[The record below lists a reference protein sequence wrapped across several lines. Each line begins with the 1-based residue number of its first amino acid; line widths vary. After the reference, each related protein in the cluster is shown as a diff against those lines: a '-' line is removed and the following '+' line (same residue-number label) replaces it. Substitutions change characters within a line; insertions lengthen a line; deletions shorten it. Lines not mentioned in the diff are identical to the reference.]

1 MANRGMR
8 PQPAPGLGRQGST
21 RDGLMGTVS
30 PEQVAAAQALESH
43 LHQLSDEILLS
54 AGADGVAIAL
64 AGGGDLRCRASSG
77 IAPPRGTHIDARSG
91 LTGACLSTGTVLR
104 CDDTEEDVR
113 VDQQVCR
120 AIGIRAVVCVPVT
133 SGHEMVGIFE
143 IFSSRAGAFREI
155 DIDGLRAIAEEI
167 AHCFE
172 AEEALS
178 RASVAVTADLGAAG
192 ELPPPWVPLSAPPLP
207 RRPMSPATRKKWRT
221 VLGIL
226 VVALGL
232 FLLLRAVRSPQAPLA
247 QAAPPAA
254 SGSLAAGAASNS
266 QALERQQRVVY
277 PRDKSSRRGQAQT
290 VSSVDSGQLPAAPGN
305 LSKRPEA
312 SLASPPVLIGAE
324 NRGSDPLGT
333 LVSSLPI
340 AQPAP
345 PPPLRVSSGIAEPVL
360 LHRVDPVYPAM
371 AKQGRIEGAVVVDAT
386 VDKEGKI
393 SAARVVSGNALL
405 AGAALRAVQQWRYE
419 PYRLNGAPIAV
430 PVKITLNFELNQ

>member
-8 PQPAPGLGRQGST
+8 PQPAPGQGRQGST
-21 RDGLMGTVS
+21 RDGMMATGS
-30 PEQVAAAQALESH
+30 PEQVAAGQALESH
-43 LHQLSDEILLS
+43 LHQLADEILLS

-77 IAPPRGTHIDARSG
+77 IAPPRGVQIDARSG

-104 CDDTEEDVR
+104 CDDTEEDLR

-133 SGHEMVGIFE
+133 SGHETVGIFE

-207 RRPMSPATRKKWRT
+207 RQPMSPATRKRWRT

-232 FLLLRAVRSPQAPLA
+232 FLLLRAVRSPQAQLA
-247 QAAPPAA
+247 QAAPPAP
-254 SGSLAAGAASNS
+254 SGSLAAVTAGNT
-266 QALERQQRVVY
+266 QPLERRQQTPHLRGT
-277 PRDKSSRRGQAQT
+277 DSRRSQTQAI
-290 VSSVDSGQLPAAPGN
+290 SSVDSGHLPLAHGN
-305 LSKRPEA
+305 FPKRAEV
-312 SLASPPVLIGAE
+312 SLATPPVLIGAE
-324 NRGSDPLGT
+324 NRENDPLGT

-345 PPPLRVSSGIAEPVL
+345 PPPLRVSSGVAEPVL
-360 LHRVDPVYPAM
+360 VHRVDPVYPPM

-405 AGAALRAVQQWRYE
+405 AGAALRAVRQWRYE